1 MHCPICQSNNQQRLL
16 SLARTPIYQHP
27 LDAEIEVPLPHHV
40 DLDYL
45 FCETCGHAFQAE
57 FDGALMDQIYANHYY
72 TPAPDDIG
80 HQFRDEFFS
89 AIRPL
94 ITNVSI
100 PNHILEIGSSSG
112 EVLLNFKNQFPN
124 ACVQGY
130 EPSQETALSAI
141 GKGIPTK
148 IQFFTPA
155 TVADEAHS
163 YDLIVS
169 RHVIEHIE
177 NFEAFWSAINQITHP
192 DSLLLLETPSLESAM
207 SRPSLAPFHVEHA
220 HVFSSHSL
228 TALAARY
235 LWYPIF
241 HHTTDSGNM
250 ILGFSQQTTRIIYP
264 ALPLFTSQLQQVI
277 HQQCTRL
284 EREIGN
290 RKVLLWGAG
299 AGGQT
304 LISRHQLTPEKII
317 DGNPNKKGKKFC
329 GLPWIID
336 YAPDVIQELQ
346 HENTEA
352 NYVIVIGSTF
362 YREIRA
368 TLAAANWQGGILSP
382 YEWKSEPMT
391 GEPNE

>member
-1 MHCPICQSNNQQRLL
+1 MPCPICQSNNQQRLL

-27 LDAEIEVPLPHHV
+27 LDADIEVPLPHHV

-45 FCETCGHAFQAE
+45 FCEVCGHAFQAK

-89 AIRPL
+89 AIRSL
-94 ITNVSI
+94 ITHTPK

-124 ACVQGY
+124 TRVQGY
-130 EPSQETALSAI
+130 EPSQETARSAI
-141 GKGIPTK
+141 SKGIPTK
-148 IQFFTPA
+148 IQFFNPA
-155 TVADEAHS
+155 TVADESHH
-163 YDLIVS
+163 YDVVIS

-177 NFEAFWSAINQITHP
+177 DFDSFWIAINKITH
-192 DSLLLLETPSLESAM
+192 SGSILLLETPSLESAM
-207 SRPSLAPFHVEHA
+207 SRPSLTPFHVEHA

-228 TALAARY
+228 TTLAARY
-235 LWYPIF
+235 YWYPIF
-241 HHTTDSGNM
+241 HSTTESGNM
-250 ILGFSQQTTRIIYP
+250 VLGFSQQKKNIITLV
-264 ALPLFTSQLQQVI
+264 LPLFSSHLQQLI
-277 HQQCTRL
+277 HQQRTRL
-284 EREIGN
+284 LQQIGHQ
-290 RKVLLWGAG
+290 KVLLWGAG

-329 GLPWIID
+329 GLPWIIE

-346 HENTEA
+346 HTNNEA
-352 NYVIVIGSTF
+352 GYVIVIGSTF

-368 TLAAANWQGGILSP
+368 TLAEVHWQGGILSP
-382 YEWKSEPMT
+382 YEWKSEPET
-391 GEPNE
+391 GELNE